1 MKKHKPLKQDAS
13 RHGGRLQGQLKGRPM
28 NSRKRITLH
37 IRSTL
42 GYQLWDQVR
51 SEAAVR
57 SMKNQ
62 LTNKVI
68 LEVRAQI
75 WQELTIGA

>member
-1 MKKHKPLKQDAS
+1 
-13 RHGGRLQGQLKGRPM
+13 M
-28 NSRKRITLH
+28 NNRKRTTLH

-62 LTNKVI
+62 LANKVI
-68 LEVRAQI
+68 LNVKAQI
-75 WQELTIGA
+75 WQELTIGT